1 MEVQEWGM
9 EVHTAGDLV
18 YLDSVV
24 HSPIPRSAG
33 VLEAA
38 RVMHQD
44 SLEAVDMVKVVE
56 AVCMAGEVMAEAMV
70 GATAGDTVQLMVA
83 VGLVQ
88 PQEWDSQVP

>member
-1 MEVQEWGM
+1 M
-9 EVHTAGDLV
+9 AGDLV

-38 RVMHQD
+38 RVMHQN
-44 SLEAVDMVKVVE
+44 SLEAVGTVKAVE
-56 AVCMAGEVMAEAMV
+56 AVCMAEVMAEAMV
-70 GATAGDTVQLMVA
+70 GGTAGDTVQVMVA

>member
-1 MEVQEWGM
+1 MEVP
-9 EVHTAGDLV
+9 TAGDLV

-24 HSPIPRSAG
+24 HSPIPRSVG

-44 SLEAVDMVKVVE
+44 SLEAVDMVKVVV
-56 AVCMAGEVMAEAMV
+56 AICMAEVMVEVMV
-70 GATAGDTVQLMVA
+70 GGTAGDTVQVMVA

-88 PQEWDSQVP
+88 PQEWDSQVR